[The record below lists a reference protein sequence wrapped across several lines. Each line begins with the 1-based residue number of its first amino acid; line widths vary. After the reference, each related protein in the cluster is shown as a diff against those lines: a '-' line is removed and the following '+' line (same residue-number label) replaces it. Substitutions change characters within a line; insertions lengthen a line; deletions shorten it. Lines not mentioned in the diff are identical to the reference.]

1 MGGGPGLRFAQ
12 DDSIK
17 QPRQKQIPYPPQRAN
32 SRVGDPDYGNDK
44 QKNWQALA
52 EVEAEFGAGVVGGPG
67 GGWGG

>member
-1 MGGGPGLRFAQ
+1 MRQ
-12 DDSIK
+12 R
-17 QPRQKQIPYPPQRAN
+17 QEQKQIPYPPQRAN